1 MRKKV
6 VSGGV
11 VGVGSVKEQI
21 SKHRD
26 FLALGDPNMSHLLGS
41 SIMPQ
46 KKAILSSFS
55 HFLMILNSI
64 LSLSSAYIL
73 TN

>member
-1 MRKKV
+1 M
-6 VSGGV
+6 GG
-11 VGVGSVKEQI
+11 GGGGGSVKEQI
-21 SKHRD
+21 SKHHD
-26 FLALGDPNMSHLLGS
+26 FLALGDTNMSHLFRS

-55 HFLMILNSI
+55 QFLMILNSI
-64 LSLSSAYIL
+64 LSLSSAYVL